1 MIVLIH
7 KLHPT
12 GIGESLSG
20 KKAFFINSTLIDNWY
35 KVETHPEFQRLNT
48 QEQNEVRAKYPR
60 STLIH
65 QSIESIRFT

>member
-7 KLHPT
+7 KSYPT

-20 KKAFFINSTLIDNWY
+20 QKAFFINPTLIDSWN

-48 QEQNEVRAKYPR
+48 QEQDEVRTKYSR

-65 QSIESIRFT
+65 RSIESIRFT